1 MASWTPD
8 QLSLLTEADRLALAA
23 AADEVE
29 NSDPVS
35 FGRRVLGFEPWAKQG
50 EIMRAVRDRSR
61 VAVRSGHK
69 IGKSACAAALALWWY
84 HTRPGGTVILTS
96 SADDLVR
103 IVLWNEIKKL
113 YGRAPDLL
121 GGDLH
126 EGHRAGL
133 VNAQTGSRIIGLAS
147 NKGENMA
154 GISGMDL
161 LFIIDEASGVADP
174 IFDTIEGNRA
184 GGARAVMFGNPTQQ
198 SGRFYEAF
206 HDDRGFWHCIHV
218 SSETTPNVLT
228 GEIVVPGLAT
238 REYVQE
244 MRDEWGEDSAW
255 YQVRVKGEFP
265 DAAEDAVIGL
275 ALVQGCTEG
284 WRRPDPS
291 DGRLEVGVDV
301 ARFGDDE
308 TIIFA
313 RRGPLAYEPVALSGS
328 DTLRTAHEVREVV
341 RRLRVGGEARPVVR
355 VDGSGVGGGVVDA
368 LRTYGDFEVVD
379 ANAAASAG
387 TDEHSRLRDRLW
399 FSLRDWIAAGGR
411 VPRDRRLIQE
421 LAAPIYSFDS
431 KGRLKVESKDDI
443 RAKLRPQRSP
453 DRADALALAV
463 LDRSTPVCAAYDA
476 PTYLDE
482 AADPDA
488 LAIERRINE
497 ICEGWR

>member
-1 MASWTPD
+1 MTPS
-8 QLSLLTEADRLALAA
+8 QLAALSEADRLALAA
-23 AADEVE
+23 AVE
-29 NSDPVS
+29 ELEFADPVE
-35 FGRRVLGFEPWAKQG
+35 FGRRVLGFEPWEKQV
-50 EIMRAVRDRSR
+50 EIMRAVRDTTR

-69 IGKSACAAALALWWY
+69 IGKSACAAAIALWWY
-84 HTRPGGTVILTS
+84 HTRPQATVILTS

-113 YGRAPDLL
+113 YSRAPELL
-121 GGDLH
+121 GGDMH
-126 EGHRAGL
+126 DGHRAGL
-133 VNAQTGSRIIGLAS
+133 VNSRTGSRIIGLAS

-206 HDDRGFWHCIHV
+206 HDDRAFWRCIHV
-218 SSETTPNVLT
+218 SSETTPNAVT

-238 REYVQE
+238 REYIDE
-244 MRDEWGEDSAW
+244 MRLEWGEDSAW

-275 ALVQGCTEG
+275 ELVQGSSDG
-284 WRRPDPS
+284 WREPRPD
-291 DGRLEVGVDV
+291 DGTLEVGVDV
-301 ARFGDDE
+301 SRFGDDE
-308 TIIFA
+308 TVIFP
-313 RRGPLAYEPVALSGS
+313 RRGLFAGTPVVMHGTDTFQISEQVRAL
-328 DTLRTAHEVREVV
+328 V
-341 RRLRVGGEARPVVR
+341 RRLRIPSERPVVR
-355 VDGSGVGGGVVDA
+355 VDGGGVGGGVVDQ
-368 LRTYGDFEVVD
+368 LRQRAEFEVVD
-379 ANAAASAG
+379 ANAAQSAG

-399 FSLRDWIAAGGR
+399 FNLRDWLAAGGR
-411 VPRDRRLIQE
+411 VPKDRKLVQE
-421 LAAPIYSFDS
+421 MAAPTYAFDV
-431 KGRLKVESKDDI
+431 KGRLKVETKDDI

-463 LDRSTPVCAAYDA
+463 LNRTAPASAAYDA
-476 PTYLDE
+476 PNYLDD
-482 AADPDA
+482 APDPDA